1 MSHKFLKEDGESR
14 ALVAIPMRDNT
25 TRALAEKLSILMN
38 ENGFL
43 ADGFGEEIC
52 QDDWEPSNGPEVN
65 IQWTFWKRMP
75 LRS

>member
-1 MSHKFLKEDGESR
+1 VLQKFLKEDGESR
-14 ALVAIPMRDNT
+14 SLVAIPMRDNT
-25 TRALAEKLSILMN
+25 TRELAEKLSKLMT

-43 ADGFGEEIC
+43 ADSFGEEIC
-52 QDDWEPSNGPEVN
+52 QDDWEPLNGPEVN